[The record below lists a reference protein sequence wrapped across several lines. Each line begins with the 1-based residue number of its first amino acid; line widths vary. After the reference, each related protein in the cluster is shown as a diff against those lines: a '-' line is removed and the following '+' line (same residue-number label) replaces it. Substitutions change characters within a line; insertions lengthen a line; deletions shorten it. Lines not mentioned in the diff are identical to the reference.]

1 MHKKIVLALLVLQCT
16 LCLSIRVPVDWND
29 ESEVKYEQS
38 VVNEEKEQTP
48 QPPIYNEY
56 FKYTANKP
64 QFAIDSATTYGFQS
78 PESHYKSHPV
88 RPHTGLT
95 KPVLGQHQI
104 LNSEKDT
111 YLPYQKFLQNSV
123 EASYVTPVSTSF
135 EVYHP
140 YKVEQPALEEIY
152 KDPVLDK
159 IRNDLRNSKNRLQKY
174 ENEAGEADI
183 SKDEYLESPAKAE
196 RKKIPHKNAPVP
208 YEIHRPQRR
217 PIYYRPPV
225 RVNYREQVLNHKLRH
240 PWNQNIAKVTPYH
253 YRPIKNHLHSLRQH
267 HALKYDDEQNEYPQ
281 VPLPEKYGEV
291 PDGYDIYEKGK
302 AKYVKLRNNV
312 DESINK
318 AVQENRPYDKYKL
331 ELQNGH
337 NNDHKNY
344 GQEDE
349 EEFVPIKNYAQV
361 RKIETTKHLPRTAA
375 LSDAESFEELQNAPR
390 LREAIKSTKAQI
402 VYSEEGYEDAAY
414 DHAGEHKHAS
424 DHEGHGGYLKEN
436 EMSGGKYQTPYVS
449 TSYDD
454 AKGSKYREQLL
465 DGKKWKDSKKENED
479 EVESDDYS
487 EEDGEHDLSDVIVDD
502 LNLDND
508 SDRNKRNSVT
518 SEDAE
523 TSDSVS
529 DNDEKENLED
539 DYEEKEDISQHDV
552 IKRETSFKVPEFDFN
567 STLPSN
573 AEIVKLS
580 KAKVDPQKLVLEDNS
595 HDKIKYPYYYQNIKT
610 LNKNSPLRYA
620 ENIDFIPKKS
630 SGGTEFYDSRSNLE
644 CSEVEENIDAVPDKL
659 KKGGHPD
666 ETGES
671 SDKNTDAKKA
681 DEKKFD
687 TLKNNQRLKGLG
699 DKIDCFKAKY
709 FGENPLDSP
718 FFKEDIIESPE
729 PITKPN
735 LKVFKPKKIA
745 DNTKD
750 KLHYYDADIF
760 SVLDKIHNI
769 NNNLRTPVNNVS
781 LVTDIISSNN
791 TDLNTQSRLFTNILN
806 VTNNRLQ
813 EKIKSL
819 ENAFME
825 SNNRLENL
833 GSNLTSGVSNLT
845 YKYFENKEQ
854 ITKPPLTSR
863 KKRAAPFTYEP
874 YKIIRDSQVQDSKK
888 TTTTGNISPLIK
900 QLQSSKIID
909 KVTSN
914 LDKDHN
920 IKSNAKPYKD
930 IGKLDR
936 KKTNEQINDSIEAT
950 FVNVNSDKRRSEP
963 RFELRPANHKD
974 TYTPVE
980 NKQAISVEE
989 YKTQTRN
996 KTDSDNSTKHIQA
1009 TTQAY
1014 PKRTRSTRTTS
1025 RPFFDVSKYLPQTIE
1040 SQSIAASNA
1049 VEKVVRTPQVSN
1061 EQKLRRKVEEKAD
1074 DDDDDVRQYDEY
1086 EDDDEN
1092 HEEEVDT
1099 TTTTTTTSTTTR
1111 RPSTR
1116 KKTRGTTTIKTTTVE
1131 NETEPPKLRLT
1142 TRFRNP
1148 STTTKTRTHHEVI
1161 KDPVP
1166 KVYIETD
1173 SPKYTEKKR
1182 KSTKSM
1188 LVTDTKTYGDDDD
1201 DDMTRKEVDARLRV
1215 KQDMKEYMPLYEKE
1229 NNKQSS
1235 GTTNKQKND
1244 DESVDSDIDDID
1256 EAETENDGDDDDDDD
1271 EDEDNEDVEDDDS
1284 DIEEDDDEN
1293 ENSNDSNHKNEK
1305 QHLEITT
1312 SEPTKRTLARTTVA
1326 PATTTESRSARI
1338 ELKPVIVKKKFEVH
1352 EETPVNQPSP
1362 HVTHFKQDIK
1372 EIEIVKKI
1380 EPKSR
1385 EKIHKNVQALDLYRD
1400 ENLAEEINKLG
1411 DVEVFKENLNLKE
1424 GPKHGGNYRSVTP
1437 ENIQKE
1443 METSKQ
1449 REVRT
1454 KGDVEPSPTQPRK
1467 RIKLDSQVTSKHQN
1481 PSSSSRSN
1489 NNAKSAKLIELSEPE
1504 EISPKKMHGGNLKYA
1519 RNKGARQNDKNEK
1532 FIELDESE
1540 EDETS
1545 EMHGG
1550 NFETLAEN
1558 SNGGRQ
1564 LHGGNYKSAKIVTPE
1579 ETTSKPRSRTK
1590 NRDARTNAAVL
1601 LNSYARVV
1609 PILTTTP
1616 AYILDPSKR
1625 MYYYVDD

>member
-1 MHKKIVLALLVLQCT
+1 MHEKIVLALLVLQCT

-111 YLPYQKFLQNSV
+111 YLPFQKFVQNSV
-123 EASYVTPVSTSF
+123 ESSYVTPVSTSF

-140 YKVEQPALEEIY
+140 YKAEQPALQEMY

-183 SKDEYLESPAKAE
+183 SEDEYLESPAKTD
-196 RKKIPHKNAPVP
+196 RKKYPLKNTPVP

-225 RVNYREQVLNHKLRH
+225 RSNYREQVLNHKLRH

-253 YRPIKNHLHSLRQH
+253 YRPIKNHIHSLRQH

-281 VPLPEKYGEV
+281 LPIPEKYSEV

-331 ELQNGH
+331 ELQNGY
-337 NNDHKNY
+337 NNDHQNY
-344 GQEDE
+344 GQDE

-361 RKIETTKHLPRTAA
+361 RKTETTKHLPRTAA
-375 LSDAESFEELQNAPR
+375 LHDAESFEELQNAPR

-436 EMSGGKYQTPYVS
+436 EISGGKYQTPSVS

-454 AKGSKYREQLL
+454 AKGSKYRDQLL

-487 EEDGEHDLSDVIVDD
+487 EDNGEHDLSDVIVDD

-523 TSDSVS
+523 TSEGVS
-529 DNDEKENLED
+529 ENDEKYNSED
-539 DYEEKEDISQHDV
+539 GYEEKEDISQHEV

-573 AEIVKLS
+573 AEILKLS
-580 KAKVDPQKLVLEDNS
+580 VAKVDPQKLVQDNS
-595 HDKIKYPYYYQNIKT
+595 NEKIKYPYYYQNIKT
-610 LNKNSPLRYA
+610 LNKNSPFRYA
-620 ENIDFIPKKS
+620 ENIDLIPKKS

-644 CSEVEENIDAVPDKL
+644 CSEVEENVDAVPDKL
-659 KKGGHPD
+659 KNGNHPD
-666 ETGES
+666 ETDES
-671 SDKNTDAKKA
+671 SDKNKDAKKS

-729 PITKPN
+729 PIIKPN
-735 LKVFKPKKIA
+735 LKVFKPKKIEEH
-745 DNTKD
+745 TKD

-760 SVLDKIHNI
+760 SVLDKIHNS
-769 NNNLRTPVNNVS
+769 NDNLRTPVKNES
-781 LVTDIISSNN
+781 LVTNSIPSNN
-791 TDLNTQSRLFTNILN
+791 TDLNTQSSLFTNILN
-806 VTNNRLQ
+806 VNNNRLQ

-819 ENAFME
+819 ENAFIE

-845 YKYFENKEQ
+845 YKYFENKEHV
-854 ITKPPLTSR
+854 TKPSLTVR
-863 KKRAAPFTYEP
+863 KKRATPFTYEP
-874 YKIIRDSQVQDSKK
+874 YKIIRDSQIQDSKK

-914 LDKDHN
+914 LDKDQN
-920 IKSNAKPYKD
+920 IKNNAKPYKD

-936 KKTNEQINDSIEAT
+936 KKANEQINDSIDAT
-950 FVNVNSDKRRSEP
+950 FVDVNSDKRRSEP
-963 RFELRPANHKD
+963 RFELRPSNHKD

-980 NKQAISVEE
+980 NKRAISVEE
-989 YKTQTRN
+989 YKIQTSN
-996 KTDSDNSTKHIQA
+996 KTDTDNSTKQIQV
-1009 TTQAY
+1009 TTAN

-1049 VEKVVRTPQVSN
+1049 VEKVI
-1061 EQKLRRKVEEKAD
+1061 L
-1074 DDDDDVRQYDEY
+1074 
-1086 EDDDEN
+1086 
-1092 HEEEVDT
+1092 
-1099 TTTTTTTSTTTR
+1099 
-1111 RPSTR
+1111 
-1116 KKTRGTTTIKTTTVE
+1116 E
-1131 NETEPPKLRLT
+1131 NETEPPKLRLI

-1148 STTTKTRTHHEVI
+1148 STTSKTKTRHEVI
-1161 KDPVP
+1161 KDSVP

-1201 DDMTRKEVDARLRV
+1201 DDITRKEVDALLHV
-1215 KQDMKEYMPLYEKE
+1215 KQDMKE
-1229 NNKQSS
+1229 
-1235 GTTNKQKND
+1235 
-1244 DESVDSDIDDID
+1244 
-1256 EAETENDGDDDDDDD
+1256 
-1271 EDEDNEDVEDDDS
+1271 
-1284 DIEEDDDEN
+1284 
-1293 ENSNDSNHKNEK
+1293 
-1305 QHLEITT
+1305 
-1312 SEPTKRTLARTTVA
+1312 TTVA
-1326 PATTTESRSARI
+1326 PATTTESRSARV
-1338 ELKPVIVKKKFEVH
+1338 ELKPVILKKKFEVH

-1372 EIEIVKKI
+1372 EIEIIKKMA
-1380 EPKSR
+1380 PKAR
-1385 EKIHKNVQALDLYRD
+1385 EKINKNSQALDLYRD

-1437 ENIQKE
+1437 ENLQKE
-1443 METSKQ
+1443 MPTSKQ
-1449 REVRT
+1449 REVT
-1454 KGDVEPSPTQPRK
+1454 INGDVEPSPTQPRK
-1467 RIKLDSQVTSKHQN
+1467 RIELDSQVTSKHQN
-1481 PSSSSRSN
+1481 PASISRSN

-1504 EISPKKMHGGNLKYA
+1504 EIAPKMHGGNLKYA

-1545 EMHGG
+1545 KMHGG
-1550 NFETLAEN
+1550 NFKSLTEDEN
-1558 SNGGRQ
+1558 TGRQ
-1564 LHGGNYKSAKIVTPE
+1564 MHGGNYKSAKIVTPE
-1579 ETTSKPRSRTK
+1579 ETTSKPRRRTK

-1625 MYYYVDD
+1625 MYYYVDA

>member
-1 MHKKIVLALLVLQCT
+1 MHEKIVLALLVLQCT

-111 YLPYQKFLQNSV
+111 YLPFQKFVQNSV
-123 EASYVTPVSTSF
+123 ESSYVTPVSTSF

-140 YKVEQPALEEIY
+140 YKAEQPALQEMY

-159 IRNDLRNSKNRLQKY
+159 IRNDLRNSKNRLQRY

-183 SKDEYLESPAKAE
+183 SVDEYLESPAKTD
-196 RKKIPHKNAPVP
+196 RKKFPHKNTPVP

-225 RVNYREQVLNHKLRH
+225 RSNYREQVLNHKLRH

-253 YRPIKNHLHSLRQH
+253 YRPIKNHIHSLRQH

-281 VPLPEKYGEV
+281 LPIPEKYSEV

-331 ELQNGH
+331 ELQNGY
-337 NNDHKNY
+337 NNDHQNY
-344 GQEDE
+344 GQDE

-361 RKIETTKHLPRTAA
+361 RKTETTKHLPRTAA
-375 LSDAESFEELQNAPR
+375 LHDAESFEELQNAPR

-436 EMSGGKYQTPYVS
+436 EISGGKYQTPSVS

-454 AKGSKYREQLL
+454 AKGSKYRDQLL

-487 EEDGEHDLSDVIVDD
+487 EDNGEHDL
-502 LNLDND
+502 N
-508 SDRNKRNSVT
+508 
-518 SEDAE
+518 
-523 TSDSVS
+523 
-529 DNDEKENLED
+529 NDEKDNSED
-539 DYEEKEDISQHDV
+539 GYEEKEDISQHEV

-573 AEIVKLS
+573 AEILKLS
-580 KAKVDPQKLVLEDNS
+580 VAKVDPQKLIQDNS
-595 HDKIKYPYYYQNIKT
+595 NEKIKYPYYYQNIKT

-620 ENIDFIPKKS
+620 ENIDLIPKKS

-644 CSEVEENIDAVPDKL
+644 CPEVEENVDAVPDKL
-659 KKGGHPD
+659 KKGNHPD
-666 ETGES
+666 ETDEN
-671 SDKNTDAKKA
+671 SDKNKDAKKA

-735 LKVFKPKKIA
+735 LKVFKPKKIEE
-745 DNTKD
+745 NTKD

-769 NNNLRTPVNNVS
+769 NNNLRTPMKNES
-781 LVTDIISSNN
+781 LVTDSIPSNN
-791 TDLNTQSRLFTNILN
+791 TDLNTQSKH
-806 VTNNRLQ
+806 V
-813 EKIKSL
+813 
-819 ENAFME
+819 
-825 SNNRLENL
+825 
-833 GSNLTSGVSNLT
+833 
-845 YKYFENKEQ
+845 
-854 ITKPPLTSR
+854 TKPSLTVR

-874 YKIIRDSQVQDSKK
+874 YKIIRDSQIQDSKK

-914 LDKDHN
+914 LDKDQN
-920 IKSNAKPYKD
+920 IKNNAKPYKD

-936 KKTNEQINDSIEAT
+936 KKANEQINDSVDAT
-950 FVNVNSDKRRSEP
+950 FVDVNSDKRRSEP
-963 RFELRPANHKD
+963 RFELRPSNHKD

-980 NKQAISVEE
+980 NKRAISVEE
-989 YKTQTRN
+989 YKIQTSN
-996 KTDSDNSTKHIQA
+996 KTDTDNSTKQIQV
-1009 TTQAY
+1009 TTAN

-1025 RPFFDVSKYLPQTIE
+1025 RPFFDVSKYLPQIIE

-1049 VEKVVRTPQVSN
+1049 VEKVIRTPQDSN
-1061 EQKLRRKVEEKAD
+1061 EKKLRRKVEEKID
-1074 DDDDDVRQYDEY
+1074 DDDDDVEEYDEY

-1092 HEEEVDT
+1092 HEEEVDI

-1131 NETEPPKLRLT
+1131 NETEPPKLRLI

-1148 STTTKTRTHHEVI
+1148 STTSKTKTRHEVI
-1161 KDPVP
+1161 KDSVP

-1201 DDMTRKEVDARLRV
+1201 DDITRKEVDALLHV

-1229 NNKQSS
+1229 NKYSS
-1235 GTTNKQKND
+1235 DATNKKKD
-1244 DESVDSDIDDID
+1244 DDKSVDSDSDDVDKAEIEDD
-1256 EAETENDGDDDDDDD
+1256 EDDDDGDDEDDDDDDDD
-1271 EDEDNEDVEDDDS
+1271 EDDDS
-1284 DIEEDDDEN
+1284 DDKEDDDEN

-1305 QHLEITT
+1305 QHSEITT

-1326 PATTTESRSARI
+1326 PATTTESRSARV
-1338 ELKPVIVKKKFEVH
+1338 ELKPVILKKKFEVH

-1372 EIEIVKKI
+1372 EIEIIKKMA
-1380 EPKSR
+1380 PKAR
-1385 EKIHKNVQALDLYRD
+1385 EKINKNSQALHLYRD

-1437 ENIQKE
+1437 ENLQKE
-1443 METSKQ
+1443 MPTSKQ
-1449 REVRT
+1449 REVT
-1454 KGDVEPSPTQPRK
+1454 INGDVEPSPTQPRK

-1481 PSSSSRSN
+1481 PSSISRSN

-1504 EISPKKMHGGNLKYA
+1504 EIAPKMHGGNLKYA

-1545 EMHGG
+1545 KMHGG
-1550 NFETLAEN
+1550 NFKSLTEDEN
-1558 SNGGRQ
+1558 TGRQ
-1564 LHGGNYKSAKIVTPE
+1564 MHGGNYRSAKIVTPE
-1579 ETTSKPRSRTK
+1579 EATSKPRRRTK

-1625 MYYYVDD
+1625 MYYYVDA